1 MAEFKYN
8 IEQLE
13 LESLNRPSKIT
24 KKEQNLIGTFE
35 INNLF
40 TPQDS
45 NVELSV
51 YGVDNTLLD
60 YIPRFLDYTL
70 SLNAQSAGKSGASI
84 LTLNPEGDIKTL
96 GYDTGDVRLLYRF
109 TNNLFSEAQIGGTL
123 FIDSISP
130 DGTEIRALST
140 ELTDEQIVNYT
151 NKVKAQLSNPNHFSE
166 FQLNFGEGKLATG
179 LNIDTE
185 ETPNGT
191 AVVFKLYEAVTLAAQ
206 EKFSVEESISDD
218 ILYEISATVT
228 EDDLKVPKLKGP
240 NFGVEFANDNNQ
252 PTEFLNYNELFSYP
266 VSNSYFELY
275 SLFSEKSAQIAIDHS
290 KLENFIH
297 YSSAEERVRNF
308 HYKLQ
313 LIESYESS
321 INTLNIAAATPSGSL
336 NKYLTSNTGSVIHY
350 ENLIK
355 GIVDNFDHYDRYLY
369 FESGSTAWPKSTTK
383 KPHINL
389 ASTHPSASSWFD
401 TNVEKG
407 NLYDVTNFDILT
419 NTIPTYIREDSNNE
433 QYLMFTHMIAHHFD
447 NLWVYFRAVSDKYD
461 TDHRLNFGVSKDL
474 VRDAIESF
482 GTKLYNSNQ
491 NIDNL
496 FAMFIGENPS
506 TDGERIVSTSIAT
519 SASLNSGST
528 ALEYMQPVA
537 KNNYEKEVYKRIYH
551 NLSLINKTKG
561 TERGLRAL
569 INCFGIPREIL
580 SIKTFG
586 GSQIDQDRFYGPE
599 FSSTS
604 SMYPTGSE
612 IFLSASHKLRNDN
625 TGSIVTGSTL
635 SRYTSIIK
643 PEKKYTD
650 DLPHIEVGFNIS
662 RGTDEFI
669 DLKVSSSFNMDDYI
683 GDPRERYSEGY
694 PELTMLGEGIV
705 NDAYNWEDI
714 QKNWEAAD
722 FRWNDVIAHSKT
734 PRGLIRL
741 LNFFDSSIFRLI
753 KDFVPARAKV
763 DTGVIIKSHKLAR
776 SKAKQVKVS
785 WEDLTLTS
793 SIAIA
798 SIKGG
803 QGGSFDEMSTY
814 KYTTNHSSSVI
825 SPIGEVSRNVT
836 DESPTFTGEFS
847 GSLLISTDGEVSKRN
862 TFKKINQPNTTYQ
875 IIAFNLS
882 VPLPPGCIIS
892 LTGSYQGEYTQ
903 LYTSGSGT
911 VGFSYPIAVVN
922 NSSSVEYSVLYD
934 EYEFLSGIANTGYGN
949 IFRGWYTDTSG
960 TTLVTDQPALTIYY
974 IDEAQYGNKYYAH
987 FEDTLYHISASGAGQ
1002 LDITYPGTGTATPG
1016 SPLTIEHDFE
1026 TYSTYVLEATP
1037 VYPQVF
1043 DGWFNVP
1050 TGGTAI
1056 STSSTLTVDKAY
1068 TETNGRT
1075 IYGRFS

>member
-13 LESLNRPSKIT
+13 IESLNRSSKIT

-51 YGVDNTLLD
+51 YGVDNTLLKF
-60 YIPRFLDYTL
+60 IPRFLDYTL
-70 SLNAQSAGKSGASI
+70 SLNAQSAGKPGASI
-84 LTLNPEGDIKTL
+84 LSINPEEDIKSL

-109 TNNLFSEAQIGGTL
+109 TNNLFSESQIGGTL
-123 FIDSISP
+123 FVDSISP

-140 ELTDEQIVNYT
+140 ELTDEQLVDYT
-151 NKVKAQLSNPNHFSE
+151 SKLKQQLSNPNHFSE
-166 FQLNFGEGKLATG
+166 FQLNFGSGKLATG

-185 ETPNGT
+185 QTPTGV
-191 AVVFKLYEAVTLAAQ
+191 AVVFKLYEAVTLTVQ
-206 EKFSVEESISDD
+206 EEFSVEETISDE

-228 EDDLKVPKLKGP
+228 EDTLNVPKLKGP
-240 NFGVEFANDNNQ
+240 NFSVEFTNDNNQ

-275 SLFSEKSAQIAIDHS
+275 SLFSEKSAQIAIDHT

-297 YSSAEERVRNF
+297 YSSAEERIRNF

-313 LIESYESS
+313 LIESYETS
-321 INTLNIAAATPSGSL
+321 IDTLNTAAATPSGSQ
-336 NKYLTSNTGSVIHY
+336 NRYLTSSTGSIIHY
-350 ENLIK
+350 ETLIK

-369 FESGSTAWPKSTTK
+369 FESSSTAWPKSTTK

-389 ASTHPSASSWFD
+389 ASTHPSASSWFEE
-401 TNVEKG
+401 NVERA

-419 NTIPTYIREDSNNE
+419 NTIPTFIREDSNNE
-433 QYLMFTHMIAHHFD
+433 QYQMFIHMIAHHFD
-447 NLWVYFRAVSDKYD
+447 NLWVYFKAVSDKYD
-461 TDHRLNFGVSKDL
+461 TDHRLNFGISKDL

-506 TDGERIVSTSIAT
+506 TDGERIISTSIAT
-519 SASLNSGST
+519 SASFNSGST
-528 ALEYMQPVA
+528 ALEYLQPLA

-586 GSQIDQDRFYGPE
+586 GNRVDQPRYFGPE
-599 FSSTS
+599 YSSTS
-604 SMYPTGSE
+604 SMYYTGSE
-612 IFLSASHKLRNDN
+612 IFHSSSEKLRNDN
-625 TGSIVTGSTL
+625 TGSLVAGNTL
-635 SRYTSIIK
+635 SRYTSIVK

-669 DLKVSSSFNMDDYI
+669 DLKISSSFDIDNYI
-683 GDPRERYSEGY
+683 GDPREAYTEGYSE
-694 PELTMLGEGIV
+694 LTKVGRGVV
-705 NDAYNWEDI
+705 NDDYGWDDITDNWE
-714 QKNWEAAD
+714 NAD
-722 FRWNDVIAHSKT
+722 FRWNDIIAYSKS
-734 PRGLIRL
+734 PRGFIRL
-741 LNFFDSSIFRLI
+741 LNFFDSSIFRLL

-763 DTGVIIKSHKLAR
+763 DTGVVIKSHKLAR
-776 SKAKQVKVS
+776 SKAKEVKVS

-793 SIAIA
+793 SIAIG
-798 SIKGG
+798 SVTGS
-803 QGGSFDEMSTY
+803 QGGTFDLMSTY
-814 KYTTNHSSSVI
+814 NYTTNHSSSVI
-825 SPIGEVSRNVT
+825 TPIGEVSRNVT

-862 TFKKINQPNTTYQ
+862 TFKKVNQPQTTYQ

-882 VPLPPGCIIS
+882 VPLPPGCLIS

-903 LYTSGSGT
+903 LFTSGSGT
-911 VGFSYPIAVVN
+911 VGFSYPVSVDN
-922 NSSSVEYSVLYD
+922 NSSSVEYSVIYD
-934 EYEFLSGIANTGYGN
+934 EYEFLSGVASTGYGN
-949 IFRGWYTDTSG
+949 IFRGWYADSSG
-960 TTLVTDQPALTIYY
+960 STLVSDQAPLTIYY
-974 IDEAQYGNKYYAH
+974 VDESTYGNKYYAY
-987 FEDTLYHISASGAGQ
+987 FENTLYHISSSGPGQ
-1002 LDITYPGTGTATPG
+1002 VDVTYPGSGTAIVG

-1026 TYSTYVLEATP
+1026 TYSTYVLEAAA
-1037 VYPQVF
+1037 VYPNVF

-1056 STSSTLTVDKAY
+1056 STDTTLTVTKAF

>member
-1 MAEFKYN
+1 VAEFKYN

-13 LESLNRPSKIT
+13 IESLNRSSKIT

-51 YGVDNTLLD
+51 YGVDNTLLE
-60 YIPRFLDYTL
+60 YVPRFLDYTL
-70 SLNAQSAGKSGASI
+70 SLNAQSAGKPGASI
-84 LTLNPEGDIKTL
+84 LSINPEKDIKTL

-109 TNNLFSEAQIGGTL
+109 TNNLFSESQIGGTL

-140 ELTDEQIVNYT
+140 ELSDEQIVTYT
-151 NKVKAQLSNPNHFSE
+151 DKLKKQLSNPNHFSE

-179 LNIDTE
+179 LNVDTE
-185 ETPNGT
+185 QTSTGV
-191 AVVFKLYEAVTLAAQ
+191 AVVFKLYEALTLAAQ
-206 EKFSVEESISDD
+206 EKFTVEEIISDD

-228 EDDLKVPKLKGP
+228 EDTLKVPQLKGP
-240 NFGVEFANDNNQ
+240 NFSTEFSDDNNQ

-297 YSSAEERVRNF
+297 YSSAEERIRNF

-313 LIESYESS
+313 LIESYETS
-321 INTLNIAAATPSGSL
+321 IDNLNTAAATPSGSL
-336 NKYLTSNTGSVIHY
+336 NSYLTSNTGSIVHY
-350 ENLIK
+350 ETLIK

-369 FESGSTAWPKSTTK
+369 FESSSTAWPKSTTK

-389 ASTHPSASSWFD
+389 ASTHPSASSWFE
-401 TNVEKG
+401 TNVERA

-419 NTIPTYIREDSNNE
+419 NTIPTYIREDVNNE

-447 NLWVYFRAVSDKYD
+447 NLWVYFKAISDKYD

-496 FAMFIGENPS
+496 FAMFIGETPS
-506 TDGERIVSTSIAT
+506 TEGERIISTSIAT
-519 SASLNSGST
+519 SASFNSGST
-528 ALEYMQPVA
+528 ALEYLQPLA

-586 GSQIDQDRFYGPE
+586 GNRVDQPKYYGPE
-599 FSSTS
+599 HSSTS
-604 SMYPTGSE
+604 SMYLTGSE
-612 IFLSASHKLRNDN
+612 IFLSASEKLRNDN
-625 TGSIVTGSTL
+625 TGSIVTGNTL

-669 DLKVSSSFNMDDYI
+669 DLKISSSFDIDNYI
-683 GDPRERYSEGY
+683 GDPREAYTEGYSE
-694 PELTMLGEGIV
+694 LTKVGRGIV
-705 NDAYNWEDI
+705 NDDYGWDNITDDWQD
-714 QKNWEAAD
+714 AD
-722 FRWNDVIAHSKT
+722 FKWSDILAYSKS
-734 PRGLIRL
+734 PRGFIRL
-741 LNFFDSSIFRLI
+741 LNFFDSSIFRLL
-753 KDFVPARAKV
+753 KDFVPARAKI
-763 DTGVIIKSHKLAR
+763 DTGVVIKSHKLAR
-776 SKAKQVKVS
+776 SKAKEVQVS

-793 SIAIA
+793 SIAIGA
-798 SIKGG
+798 VTGSDGG
-803 QGGSFDEMSTY
+803 AFEQMSVY
-814 KYTTNHSSSVI
+814 DYTTNYSASVI
-825 SPIGEVSRNVT
+825 TPIGEVTRNVT
-836 DESPTFTGEFS
+836 DESPTYTGEFS

-862 TFKKINQPNTTYQ
+862 TFKKVNQPQTTYQ

-882 VPLPPGCIIS
+882 VPLPPGCVII

-903 LYTSGSGT
+903 LFTSGSGT
-911 VGFSYPIAVVN
+911 VGFTYPVAVAN
-922 NSSSVEYSVLYD
+922 NSSSVEYSVIYD
-934 EYEFLSGIANTGYGN
+934 EYEFILGTANTGYGN
-949 IFRGWYTDTSG
+949 VFRGWYADTSG
-960 TTLVTDQPALTIYY
+960 STLVSDQAPLTIYY
-974 IDEAQYGNKYYAH
+974 RDEAVYGNKYYAH
-987 FEDTLYHISASGAGQ
+987 FEDTLYHISSSGPGQ
-1002 LDITYPGTGTATPG
+1002 IDVTYPGTGTAVVGT
-1016 SPLTIEHDFE
+1016 PLTIEHDFE
-1026 TYSTYVLEATP
+1026 LYNNYVLEATA
-1037 VYPQVF
+1037 VYPSVF

-1050 TGGTAI
+1050 TGGTALA
-1056 STSSTLTVDKAY
+1056 TSDTLTVTKAF